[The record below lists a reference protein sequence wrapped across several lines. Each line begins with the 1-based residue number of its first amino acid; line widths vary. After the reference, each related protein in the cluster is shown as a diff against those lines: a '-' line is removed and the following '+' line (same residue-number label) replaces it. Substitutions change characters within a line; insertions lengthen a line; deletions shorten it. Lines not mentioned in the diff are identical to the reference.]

1 MSSEISA
8 RQPAAAA
15 SPGAAPPGH
24 DPAAGLPI
32 LLALGSNLGD
42 RAAALAD
49 ALRRLE
55 AAGVRV
61 LSASS
66 VHETPALMPEGAP
79 PEWDRP
85 YLNQVV
91 MVHTDLDPRA
101 LLRCTQ
107 GIEQAMGR
115 RPAARWAPRVID
127 IDLLAVG
134 AAVLDTPELTLP
146 HPRLH
151 ERRFV
156 LAPLCEIAP
165 GWVHPRLGVA
175 ATQLLA
181 GLPDAAT
188 SAAKAG

>member
-1 MSSEISA
+1 MSGEISDGQ
-8 RQPAAAA
+8 RAAAA

-32 LLALGSNLGD
+32 LLALGSNRGD

-85 YLNQVV
+85 YLNEVV
-91 MVHTDLDPRA
+91 MVHTELDPRA

-107 GIEQAMGR
+107 GIERAMGR

-156 LAPLCEIAP
+156 LEPLGEVAPQ
-165 GWVHPRLGVA
+165 WVHPGLGCTA
-175 ATQLLA
+175 SELLA
-181 GLPDAAT
+181 RLPLE
-188 SAAKAG
+188 